1 MHLCFAG
8 FFCFKMKKIINVHR
22 DDDPDMYQCI
32 GCSPH
37 NPIGIKL
44 EFWDDG
50 ESIISKWK
58 PRPEF
63 MGWVNVLHGGIQA
76 TLLDEIAA
84 WVVYTKCET
93 AGVTAEL
100 QVKYKN
106 PVYIN
111 KGEITIKGRLL
122 EKNKRIA
129 IILAQLFDAGNE
141 LCAEAR
147 VKYYIFPENVAR
159 EKFHY
164 PGIAAFY
171 E

>member
-1 MHLCFAG
+1 
-8 FFCFKMKKIINVHR
+8 MKKILNPHR
-22 DDDPDMYQCI
+22 NDDPDQYQCI

-37 NPIGIKL
+37 NPIGIQL

-50 ESIISKWK
+50 DQIISSWM

-76 TLLDEIAA
+76 TLLDEVAA

-100 QVKYKN
+100 QVKYKKTVFTN
-106 PVYIN
+106 R
-111 KGEITIKGRLL
+111 GEIKLKGKLL
-122 EKNKRIA
+122 EQNRRMA
-129 IILAQLFDAGNE
+129 IIQAQIFDGDDN
-141 LCAEAR
+141 LCAEAQ
-147 VKYYIFPENVAR
+147 VKYFIFPEEVAR

-164 PGIAAFY
+164 PGIDAFY
-171 E
+171 ESETNV